1 MNILA
6 LDCGT
11 KTGYATNLLN
21 GEGSGVVDF
30 KPKARESGGMR
41 FLRFASW
48 LSEMFD
54 LVKPSVVTYEMP
66 HNRGGSA
73 TEVLNGMVAIVQK
86 ECASRGIEYTSVHSA
101 TLKKFAT
108 GSGRANKEDMI
119 QACNDKLSK
128 SVKDDNEAD
137 ALWLLEY
144 AKEEFGRE
152 GK

>member
-54 LVKPSVVTYEMP
+54 LVKPDLVIYEMP

-73 TEVLNGMVAIVQK
+73 TEILNGMVAIVQK
-86 ECASRGIEYTSVHSA
+86 ECASRDIEYTTVHSA

-108 GSGRANKEDMI
+108 GSGRAGKEDMI
-119 QACNDKLSK
+119 HKAIEVFNKRIL
-128 SVKDDNEAD
+128 DDNEAD

-144 AKEEFGRE
+144 AKEEF
-152 GK
+152 K

>member
-54 LVKPSVVTYEMP
+54 LVKPDLVCYEMP

-86 ECASRGIEYTSVHSA
+86 ECASRGIEYTTVHSA

-108 GSGRANKEDMI
+108 GSGRAGKEDMI
-119 QACNDKLSK
+119 HRATEVFNKRIL
-128 SVKDDNEAD
+128 DDNEAD

-144 AKEEFGRE
+144 AKEEFG
-152 GK
+152 GKP

>member
-54 LVKPSVVTYEMP
+54 LVKPDLVVYEMP

-86 ECASRGIEYTSVHSA
+86 ECASRGIEYTTVHSA

-108 GSGRANKEDMI
+108 GSGRAGKEDMVQRAI
-119 QACNDKLSK
+119 EVFNKRIL
-128 SVKDDNEAD
+128 DDNEAD

-144 AKEEFGRE
+144 AKEEF
-152 GK
+152 K

>member
-54 LVKPSVVTYEMP
+54 LVKPDLVVYEMP

-86 ECASRGIEYTSVHSA
+86 ECASRGIEYTTVHSA

-108 GSGRANKEDMI
+108 GSGRAGKEDMI
-119 QACNDKLSK
+119 HKAIEVFNKRIL
-128 SVKDDNEAD
+128 DDNEAD

-144 AKEEFGRE
+144 AKEEF
-152 GK
+152 K

>member
-54 LVKPSVVTYEMP
+54 LVKPGLVVYEMP

-86 ECASRGIEYTSVHSA
+86 ECASRGIEYTTVHSA

-108 GSGRANKEDMI
+108 GSGRAGKEDMI
-119 QACNDKLSK
+119 HKATEVFNKRIL
-128 SVKDDNEAD
+128 DDNEAD

-144 AKEEFGRE
+144 AKEEF
-152 GK
+152 K